1 MAALLRTLFIDDSE
15 DDVALQVRLLRH
27 AGYNV
32 EFQRV
37 DSPAAL
43 TAALNQEWHVIV
55 SDYSMPHFTGS
66 DALTLVRD
74 RGIDTPFLF
83 VSGTMGEETAVAA
96 LKNGAQDY
104 LMKANLSRLVP
115 AVQREM
121 REAQERKHRRGLEK
135 QIHQLQRF
143 EAIGRLAGGVAH
155 DFNNVIGVIAGY
167 SEMLQDKLKSEP
179 KLSALV
185 TQVLRAAERGATLTR
200 QLLAFSRQQVLEPRV
215 INIQEHMKSIEDL
228 LRRVL
233 GEDIRLAVDAGEHP
247 VRLRADPAQLE
258 QVIMNLVVNAR
269 DAMPCGGSLN
279 IEISE
284 AHLDAEYCKQNPDTH
299 PGSYVRIAVTDTG
312 SGMSR
317 EVLSRLFEPFF
328 TTKESGKGTGLGL
341 ATVYG
346 IVKQSAGHITVYSE
360 LGHGTTFKVYL
371 PLTEEP
377 FSKPEMA
384 ALNGIV
390 PNGTETILLVEDEES
405 LREVT
410 REYLCSKGYSVVAAC
425 DADSAIA
432 AAKKGPR
439 TIDLL
444 LTDVILPGS
453 SGVQLAQR
461 LACENPQLRVLYVS
475 GYTADA
481 VVHHGGPAVN
491 FGFLSK
497 PFSLSTLARK
507 IRAVL
512 DSERAEPA
520 ETAAVS
526 KDVLKP

>member
-1 MAALLRTLFIDDSE
+1 
-15 DDVALQVRLLRH
+15 
-27 AGYNV
+27 
-32 EFQRV
+32 
-37 DSPAAL
+37 
-43 TAALNQEWHVIV
+43 
-55 SDYSMPHFTGS
+55 
-66 DALTLVRD
+66 
-74 RGIDTPFLF
+74 
-83 VSGTMGEETAVAA
+83 
-96 LKNGAQDY
+96 
-104 LMKANLSRLVP
+104 
-115 AVQREM
+115 
-121 REAQERKHRRGLEK
+121 
-135 QIHQLQRF
+135 
-143 EAIGRLAGGVAH
+143 
-155 DFNNVIGVIAGY
+155 
-167 SEMLQDKLKSEP
+167 
-179 KLSALV
+179 
-185 TQVLRAAERGATLTR
+185 
-200 QLLAFSRQQVLEPRV
+200 
-215 INIQEHMKSIEDL
+215 
-228 LRRVL
+228 
-233 GEDIRLAVDAGEHP
+233 
-247 VRLRADPAQLE
+247 
-258 QVIMNLVVNAR
+258 MNLVVNAR
-269 DAMPCGGSLN
+269 DAMPSGGSLN

-299 PGSYVRIAVTDTG
+299 PGSYVCIAVTDTG
-312 SGMSR
+312 SGMSP

-432 AAKKGPR
+432 AVKKEPR

-481 VVHHGGPAVN
+481 VVHHGGHAVN

-512 DSERAEPA
+512 DSERLELAK
-520 ETAAVS
+520 TSSVS